1 MKENLLTTFSE
12 PEKFY
17 IEEINN
23 KYNSIMKDFKIG
35 SLEDLLKSILE
46 IKVNDD
52 SIYIKLNKNLIIES
66 NNFISISKDQ
76 NIQLAKRIHL
86 NPRVN

>member
-1 MKENLLTTFSE
+1 MKENLLTTFSA
-12 PEKFY
+12 PEKNY
-17 IEEINN
+17 IEEINK
-23 KYNSIMKDFKIG
+23 KYNSIMNNFETG

-46 IKVNDD
+46 IKVNKD